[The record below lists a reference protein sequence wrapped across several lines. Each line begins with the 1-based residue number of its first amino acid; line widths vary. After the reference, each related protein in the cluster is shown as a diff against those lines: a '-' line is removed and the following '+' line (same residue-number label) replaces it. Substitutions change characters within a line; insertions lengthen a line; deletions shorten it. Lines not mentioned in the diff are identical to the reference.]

1 MGVVVVAAALA
12 ARAAAAS
19 PPAAAAAVL
28 GAAAL
33 AIALIGDLPDAT
45 RSDLVRGGRIGE
57 ASPAGGFWLEVGGA
71 SIALTAAVA
80 LAMLL
85 RRRVRARDVYQ
96 R

>member
-1 MGVVVVAAALA
+1 MNKGYAQFSMRNVAAEAGM
-12 ARAAAAS
+12 R
-19 PPAAAAAVL
+19 L
-28 GAAAL
+28 GNVQYYF
-33 AIALIGDLPDAT
+33 PT

-57 ASPAGGFWLEVGGA
+57 ASPAGGFWLEIAGA

-85 RRRVRARDVYQ
+85 RRRVGARDVYQ